1 MATQPL
7 RIAVIGAGA
16 NTRLRH
22 IPGFQALPGVEIAA
36 VCNRTE
42 ASGRAVAD
50 VFAIPRVETDAL
62 ALLRDPDIDAVCIG
76 TWPYRHHAY
85 ALVALA
91 AGKHVLCE
99 ARMAMNAAEARDLL
113 AAADARPDRVAQLV
127 PAPSDLRWWRTVR
140 RLLAEGALGP
150 LREVHATMLG
160 GGALDP
166 AAPLH
171 WRERDD
177 YSGYNTMSLGILAET
192 VERWLGPTER
202 VLADAAT
209 FTAARTDAETG
220 RPRAVTIPD
229 SLGVL
234 ARMPDGTR
242 VTYRVSAVT
251 AGARGANGIS
261 LFGAAASLHL
271 SFADDTLTLVPLRGQ
286 PQPLA
291 PDPGTDVGWAV
302 ERDFVASIRTGAP
315 VELTSFA
322 DGLRYMR
329 FTEAVW
335 RSWNEARP
343 LYLADV

>member
-1 MATQPL
+1 
-7 RIAVIGAGA
+7 
-16 NTRLRH
+16 
-22 IPGFQALPGVEIAA
+22 
-36 VCNRTE
+36 
-42 ASGRAVAD
+42 
-50 VFAIPRVETDAL
+50 
-62 ALLRDPDIDAVCIG
+62 
-76 TWPYRHHAY
+76 
-85 ALVALA
+85 
-91 AGKHVLCE
+91 
-99 ARMAMNAAEARDLL
+99 MAMNAAEARDLL